1 MTDSTFIA
9 EVQRI
14 ITSTGDG
21 WPAQA
26 LDIILRR
33 YACATG
39 TIHALNRNADV
50 LHLVA
55 QRGIPD
61 AILHQV
67 RAIPVGKGMAGLAA
81 QRRDAVQV
89 CNLQT
94 DDSGDA
100 RPAAKMTEMRGAI
113 TVPIIVNDDLLGT
126 LGVARPDSWE
136 FTATQID
143 ALKRLGEL
151 IGQRLALPLA
161 CPDARDDSNASL

>member
-9 EVQRI
+9 EVQHI
-14 ITSTGDG
+14 VESASAE
-21 WPAQA
+21 WPMQA
-26 LDIILRR
+26 LNIILRHFD
-33 YACATG
+33 CATG
-39 TIHALNRNADV
+39 AIHTLDRPAGV

-61 AILHQV
+61 AILDKV

-161 CPDARDDSNASL
+161 CPDARDDSTASL